1 VLPLPF
7 PSLGHTLVITLFLL
21 SKISNL
27 LSQFENDVLLI
38 LSLATSYSLPRV
50 SLDIPP
56 FFIVLIPLA
65 LLCLHLF
72 SHTLVCYRLWPLR
85 YWGILPKCLPWT
97 YPLKASP
104 LFWESLRVTSYLSLP
119 WFLFTSCRLTSFAL
133 IPSLAVFFYLL
144 SPSPCHP
151 SVLPWYSSLFLLFK
165 NPLSSTS
172 IWERQL
178 TYLALGHTL
187 SFSTCRSCLNSILGG
202 TYILGSYAHLP
213 PLLHPCPLSPLN
225 PRDIYALTFM
235 LTLNIPFETS
245 SFPSL

>member
-1 VLPLPF
+1 MLTLNLSFKSLSFILRKFESCELPIS
-7 PSLGHTLVITLFLL
+7 SLISFHFL
-21 SKISNL
+21 SPYKFCVNS
-27 LSQFENDVLLI
+27 
-38 LSLATSYSLPRV
+38 
-50 SLDIPP
+50 IPCCI
-56 FFIVLIPLA
+56 F
-65 LLCLHLF
+65 C
-72 SHTLVCYRLWPLR
+72 
-85 YWGILPKCLPWT
+85 
-97 YPLKASP
+97 
-104 LFWESLRVTSYLSLP
+104 
-119 WFLFTSCRLTSFAL
+119 
-133 IPSLAVFFYLL
+133 LL

-151 SVLPWYSSLFLLFK
+151 SVLPRYSSLFLLFK

-178 TYLALGHTL
+178 TYLALGRTL
-187 SFSTCRSCLNSILGG
+187 SFSTYRSCLNSILGG